1 MTAHAITV
9 LPSSRTLRR
18 RVGPLA
24 WVLLEELAFR
34 ADSRS
39 DGLSVQTNVRELGA
53 TLDIGKD
60 TVAKAL
66 GRLVDLGLIRSENRR
81 IAGRYAGCAYVVDSE
96 ACRRAGILITRFGGD
111 SSPHPGAPCPIEPDA
126 AAGDA
131 ASPLFNSAAGTSRNA
146 APPDDQN
153 SISPS
158 LFDLPDQPPTP
169 TTQLRT
175 PSHDP
180 SITSSLLP
188 LQPALSTTPPSLLP
202 RSDQPDALAPGVR
215 RGRVNVPGKGA
226 GGRSALTGNL
236 NGKPGSG
243 C

>member
-24 WVLLEELAFR
+24 WALLEELALR
-34 ADSRS
+34 ADARS
-39 DGLSVQTNVRELGA
+39 DGLSVKTNVRELGA
-53 TLDIGKD
+53 TLDVGKD

-96 ACRRAGILITRFGGD
+96 ACRRAGVLITRVGGD

-126 AAGDA
+126 AAVDA
-131 ASPLFNSAAGTSRNA
+131 ASPLFTSAAGTSRNA
-146 APPDDQN
+146 ASRDDQN

-169 TTQLRT
+169 TTQLLT
-175 PSHDP
+175 PSPDP
-180 SITSSLLP
+180 SITSSLLH
-188 LQPALSTTPPSLLP
+188 LQPALSTNLPSLLP

-215 RGRVNVPGKGA
+215 RGPVDVPGSGA
-226 GGRSALTGNL
+226 GERSGL
-236 NGKPGSG
+236 NGKLIGEAGSP